1 MNLRKAASTLLPL
14 ATLLALGLSLP
25 VTASNEESWQKMSA
39 AAKKACIEASGLAKA
54 KASEPVVFSDDV
66 GYIALLVAGA
76 YPQKPM
82 KGQKGRMLWLFE
94 RSTGKASAEE
104 AAGWRW

>member
-1 MNLRKAASTLLPL
+1 MVFSPAPARPVASQR
-14 ATLLALGLSLP
+14 ALSGRGRRRPPS
-25 VTASNEESWQKMSA
+25 S
-39 AAKKACIEASGLAKA
+39 AAKKARIEASGLAKA
-54 KASEPVVFSDDV
+54 KASEPVVFNDDV

-82 KGQKGRMLWLFE
+82 KGQKGQMLCLFE